1 MHKLDEILREI
12 KSRKRKTVVLAGAHD
27 VEGLKALKR
36 AMEENLVDAILVGP
50 KEGENNARELKL
62 EAEYIKVED
71 PEKIAD
77 LAVKLVREGK
87 ARILMKGLIK
97 TSVLLKAVLDKETGL
112 RTGEVLSHVAVVEAP
127 ALDRLILVTDG
138 GMIIKPT
145 LEQKVSIINNAVKV
159 AKMIGIEM
167 PRVACIAAVETVNPD
182 MPETMEAAILAKMNQ
197 RGQIKDCIVDG
208 PLGLDNAINMMAA
221 KVKEVEG
228 EVAGR
233 ADILLVPDIHS
244 GNFLGKAAVYL
255 AGGRI
260 AGVVVGARA
269 PIVIVSR
276 ADSADSKLCSLGL
289 ASLLA

>member
-27 VEGLKALKR
+27 VEGLKALKK

-50 KEGENNARELKL
+50 KEGESSARELKL
-62 EAEYIKVED
+62 EAEYFKVED

-77 LAVKLVREGK
+77 LTVKLVR
-87 ARILMKGLIK
+87 
-97 TSVLLKAVLDKETGL
+97 
-112 RTGEVLSHVAVVEAP
+112 AP

-145 LEQKVSIINNAVKV
+145 LEQKVSIIKNAVKV

-221 KVKEVEG
+221 KVKKVEG